1 MRWLVG
7 ALVVVLGCG
16 GGDTSTDLP
25 STPTTPPTYTVA
37 LDLDPVPANRLI
49 PRTVTVSG
57 GAGDIVTLKLDR
69 SDAGSF
75 ASATITLDA
84 QGEGTTAFYP
94 CNYWTAGCTGA
105 ATLTLELTSDPS
117 DGVLAS
123 TLVTLVKSE
132 TVGEVAPCQ
141 TTENT
146 FYIHGFDSLFSG
158 THTSAPGDAWVVDVT
173 PDVISF
179 DVEVPGA
186 WPPEKYTGRFS
197 LLELA
202 TPLAP
207 GVYEMT
213 ARFPTAGHAGME
225 VTALAHGCNMMT
237 GRFQIHEYD
246 ADPMT
251 GAVQSV
257 TVSFEQF
264 CDGEQALSQGC
275 FHYQATPPAAA
286 PVADPTKVSVEV
298 FTSAGT
304 RTPDPTATA
313 IFLDGTGSVVLDT
326 TVNSFG
332 QAEASLPSGGSLI
345 VIQDYDSIAHV
356 RMYRGLVN
364 GNHVEI
370 NPGSTTKTLMLARF
384 TQPTDPIIEMAVSC
398 GADHGVAQT
407 DIDARYLEFSEQCR
421 ASTFD
426 LMTFAK
432 TSSNVRTQ
440 FVWQTGLPYVANGNV
455 AAGTNWLP
463 MGTNHVTLTNVPAG
477 LSSYSLASS
486 VLVGAT
492 PYEMD
497 GAFETSPAAGTH
509 NYTLEYPAGGGR
521 GPYVQIQNGGIDLLN
536 GESRVAAGTSASN
549 DLTIDFAALP
559 VAKPTVVQQSETGL
573 SWTQAGSTA
582 TVREWFWLG
591 VLSSGQRVQWNVIE
605 PFDGQASVTLPAMPA
620 GHEAIDATLDTSVTL
635 KGAGVIH
642 TAYTSGGGVMG
653 PPSGAYEAHR
663 ASSQTYM
670 PHF

>member
-1 MRWLVG
+1 MRRLVG
-7 ALVVVLGCG
+7 ALVILLGCG
-16 GGDTSTDLP
+16 GEPSTDLP
-25 STPTTPPTYTVA
+25 NTPPTPPTYTVA
-37 LDLDPVPANRLI
+37 LDLDPVPANGLI

-69 SDAGSF
+69 SDAGSL

-94 CNYWTAGCTGA
+94 CDYWMPGCTGT
-105 ATLTLELTSDPS
+105 ATISLELTSDPS

-141 TTENT
+141 TSDNT
-146 FYIHGFDSLFSG
+146 FYIHGADSLFTG
-158 THTSAPGDAWVVDVT
+158 THTSAPGDAWIVNVT
-173 PDVISF
+173 PDQISF

-207 GVYEMT
+207 GVFEMT
-213 ARFPTAGHAGME
+213 ARSPTAGHAGME
-225 VTALAHGCNMMT
+225 VLALAHGCNEMT

-257 TVSFEQF
+257 TISFEQF
-264 CDGEQALSQGC
+264 CDGAQQLSQGC

-286 PVADPTKVSVEV
+286 PVPDPTKVSVQV

-313 IFLDGTGSVVLDT
+313 IFFDDSDNVVLDT
-326 TVNSFG
+326 TVSSFG

-364 GNHVEI
+364 GNHVEL
-370 NPGSTTKTLMLARF
+370 NPGSTTKTLMLASF
-384 TQPTDPIIEMAVSC
+384 TQPADPIVEMAVSC
-398 GADHGVAQT
+398 GADHGAAQT

-432 TSSNVRTQ
+432 TISNVRTQ

-455 AAGTNWLP
+455 TAGTNWLP

-477 LSSYSLASS
+477 LSSYYLRSS
-486 VLVGAT
+486 VLVGT
-492 PYEMD
+492 SPYELD
-497 GAFETSPAAGTH
+497 SATETSPAAGTH
-509 NYTLEYPAGGGR
+509 SYTMEYPAGGGS
-521 GPYVQIQNGGIDLLN
+521 GPYVMVQNGGIDLVN
-536 GESRVAAGTSASN
+536 GWWRVASGTSAS
-549 DLTIDFAALP
+549 DDVTIDFATLP
-559 VAKPTVVQQSETGL
+559 VATPSVVQQSQTGL
-573 SWTQAGSTA
+573 SWTQVGSTG
-582 TVREWFWLG
+582 TVRDWLWLG
-591 VLSSGQRVQWNVIE
+591 VLSSGQRVQWMVTE
-605 PFDGQASVTLPAMPA
+605 PFDGQASATIPALPA
-620 GHEAIDATLDTSVTL
+620 GHAAIDATLDSGITL
-635 KGAGVIH
+635 KGAGVTL

-653 PPSGAYEAHR
+653 PPSGAYQANT
-663 ASSQTYM
+663 AGSSTYN